1 MKMKKLYL
9 ILGAIVILTTMV
21 AASSYYYFA
30 TDEFGGSGLEVQEFS
45 DPMGIIETLLYE
57 EMLTRQSNRLS
68 GEITTG
74 FAEDGNDLYE
84 VGDLNFYGKMNFK
97 DGSVVE
103 YEIADFQV
111 LQTDVQE
118 DVSFAVGDAMFTYEA
133 TVKIKET
140 LPVEVIVEVIED
152 EGYNEQIVIIDGET
166 IDAEFIGDNR
176 FRHEREVIWN
186 E

>member
-1 MKMKKLYL
+1 MKNSTWWFL
-9 ILGAIVILTTMV
+9 AVILFLIFLTIIW
-21 AASSYYYFA
+21 
-30 TDEFGGSGLEVQEFS
+30 GL
-45 DPMGIIETLLYE
+45 L
-57 EMLTRQSNRLS
+57 
-68 GEITTG
+68 G
-74 FAEDGNDLYE
+74 FP
-84 VGDLNFYGKMNFK
+84 
-97 DGSVVE
+97 S
-103 YEIADFQV
+103 DFQV